1 MPNNMKKAGIKY
13 KDGGQALFD
22 ALKKKGYKKDG
33 GSLLN
38 KMSGGP
44 MMDMS
49 QPMVM
54 KMRGHGGGM
63 QSMPAKMPKAGKGK
77 YIGY

>member
-1 MPNNMKKAGIKY
+1 MPARLSEAGVKY

-33 GSLLN
+33 GSLLY

-49 QPMVM
+49 VPMEM
-54 KMRGHGGGM
+54 KMRGKGGGM
-63 QSMPAKMPKAGKGK
+63 QSMSAKMPKAGKGK
-77 YIGY
+77 YMY